1 MATRWQCSP
10 LDDDV
15 LQAPPWIQSSLYI
28 TGAAPAGEHLNRVG
42 THHHLGGA
50 CPSASATQHALPLH
64 VFVPPNA
71 KQMAPGASA
80 WRQADL
86 TPRPGRTG
94 QALLRVHLQR
104 LRSRD
109 ASDSVHKGR
118 LLLPGSQPPGP
129 GAVLFIPRGRFR
141 AAPTAGLLSPAL
153 SFACTAT
160 REEGRR
166 GRGYSSALVLVWVW
180 RQSRLGLPASS
191 SCCHRS
197 RKCFAW
203 WQVGHRQPVC
213 RREWAA

>member
-109 ASDSVHKGR
+109 ASDSVHTGR
-118 LLLPGSQPPGP
+118 LYYQ
-129 GAVLFIPRGRFR
+129 
-141 AAPTAGLLSPAL
+141 AL
-153 SFACTAT
+153 SRLGQGLCSLSRGDGLGPLPRPACCPQLCPSHVPPP
-160 REEGRR
+160 GRR
-166 GRGYSSALVLVWVW
+166 GGGEGGTVA
-180 RQSRLGLPASS
+180 P
-191 SCCHRS
+191 
-197 RKCFAW
+197 
-203 WQVGHRQPVC
+203 
-213 RREWAA
+213 